1 MKIVL
6 ILSVICFAIGI
17 AKSDDLPKVHVNK
30 VTRGINGIP
39 SIDITFPDGFQDHLV
54 LERYYMTK
62 EDQMANK
69 THCNFIGHL
78 AIDTNAC
85 VAVTGCPGERMEF
98 TVNSK
103 HAGRGNRF
111 IVHTNGDLEKVESAF
126 RIDSL
131 GNSLN
136 VDEDM
141 DSPFV
146 AGEMQSEANCAAGQ
160 CTSLPE
166 TNLMRIKVGYDDTF
180 NADFGSAS
188 AVNEY
193 LDSMFT
199 HVQTFFCDPSLGSK
213 VQLEVSS
220 FVFST
225 YSVFS
230 KPYVSLERW

>member
-1 MKIVL
+1 MKVALVL
-6 ILSVICFAIGI
+6 SAFCFTAAI
-17 AKSDDLPKVHVNK
+17 ANSNHLPKVHVNK
-30 VTRGINGIP
+30 VARGIDGIP

-85 VAVTGCPGERMEF
+85 VAVTGCPGEMMEF

-103 HAGRGNRF
+103 HAGSGNRF
-111 IVHTNGDLEKVESAF
+111 ILHANGELEQVESAF
-126 RIDSL
+126 RVDSM

-141 DSPFV
+141 ENPLV
-146 AGEMQSEANCAAGQ
+146 AGEMQSDANCAAGQ

-180 NADFGSAS
+180 NADFGSVTAI
-188 AVNEY
+188 NEY

-220 FVFST
+220 LVHCVLFCIF
-225 YSVFS
+225 
-230 KPYVSLERW
+230 